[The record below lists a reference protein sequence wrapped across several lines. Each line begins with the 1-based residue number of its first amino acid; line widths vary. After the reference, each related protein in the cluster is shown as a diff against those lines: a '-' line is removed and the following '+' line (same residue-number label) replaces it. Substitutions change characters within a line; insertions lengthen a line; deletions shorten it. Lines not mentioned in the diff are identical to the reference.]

1 MERCVRCKLIAAA
14 LLCAAALPLATFAT
28 EPVGSSAAPPE
39 KPLRLPPVTGTNNSR
54 TPTEIQITVPGQPSY
69 TTTIPPARK
78 KVLTTT
84 PSSDSACMRMKAPY
98 RSGLWEITSVSSN
111 SLMPQPITA
120 KVKRC
125 ITERDAQNACGLNQ
139 LSGGRNRDC
148 HITDMQVNDGTANWA
163 MTCNSPSFNGQGSG
177 HSTFTADNYQGTFDM
192 RANMQGTIMQMSTT
206 FSGKRLGNCK

>member
-1 MERCVRCKLIAAA
+1 MRRKLFAAA
-14 LLCAAALPLATFAT
+14 FFYAVVLPSVAFAT
-28 EPVGSSAAPPE
+28 EPAGSNAAAAE
-39 KPLRLPPVTGTNNSR
+39 KPLRLPPVSGTNNSR
-54 TPTEIQITVPGQPSY
+54 TPTEIQISVPGQPGYS
-69 TTTIPPARK
+69 TTIAPAQK
-78 KVLTTT
+78 KALPTA
-84 PSSDSACMRMKAPY
+84 PSADAACMRMKAPY

-148 HITDMQVNDGTANWA
+148 HITDMNVGDGRADWT
-163 MTCNSPSFNGQGSG
+163 MTCDSPSFNGQGSG
-177 HSTFTADNYQGTFDM
+177 HSTFTADSYQGTFDM
-192 RANMQGTIMQMSTT
+192 RASMQGTLMQMSTT

>member
-1 MERCVRCKLIAAA
+1 MRRTLLAAA
-14 LLCAAALPLATFAT
+14 LLYVTALPAVLIAA
-28 EPVGSSAAPPE
+28 EPAGSNAAPSE

-69 TTTIPPARK
+69 STTIPPAPK
-78 KVLTTT
+78 KAAATAL
-84 PSSDSACMRMKAPY
+84 PSDAACLRMKAPY

-111 SLMPQPITA
+111 SLMPQAITA

-139 LSGGRNRDC
+139 LSGGRNRNC
-148 HITDMQVNDGTANWA
+148 HITDMQVNDGSANWA
-163 MTCNSPSFNGQGSG
+163 MICDSPAFTGQGSG

-192 RANMQGTIMQMSTT
+192 RASMQGTPMQMSTT